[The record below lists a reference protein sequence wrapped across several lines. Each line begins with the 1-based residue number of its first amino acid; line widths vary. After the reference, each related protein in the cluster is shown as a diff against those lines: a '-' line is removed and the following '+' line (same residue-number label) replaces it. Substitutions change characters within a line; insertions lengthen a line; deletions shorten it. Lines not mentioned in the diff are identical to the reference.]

1 MNSLLCR
8 SKIIVLLLLLTTAG
22 AAEAISP
29 QLKNAFINFYTA
41 YECYTQV
48 KALVHIKI
56 YRSWL
61 LKEVE
66 AYSAD
71 EVAMLKRIVEPYV
84 SADDMNNILSCIRK
98 PKHLSQ
104 LVAPCSLCNL
114 IVVNPRLLLPT
125 TCNMTDIEF
134 AYIVLHEYGHVIN
147 GHTNIRDMLNLCK
160 ALSINIPLIAL
171 QIYKPN
177 MRHVL
182 IQKIT
187 YKVYNESSILL
198 QRRKE
203 FVADDYAFNALKADA
218 PVGCIALEKL
228 YKSANYTITTRI
240 CDKPSVLSKAK
251 ILYFDRIHPTM
262 WARYQH
268 ACRVAKKYGWKQEE
282 QTIIAVGD
290 IVK

>member
-41 YECYTQV
+41 RECFNQV
-48 KALVHIKI
+48 KALINTKI
-56 YRSWL
+56 YRRWL
-61 LKEVE
+61 LREVE

-84 SADDMNNILSCIRK
+84 STDDMNNILACIRK

-125 TCNMTDIEF
+125 TCNMTDVEF

-147 GHTNIRDMLNLCK
+147 GHTNIKDMLNLCK
-160 ALSINIPLIAL
+160 ALSVNIPLIAL
-171 QIYKPN
+171 QIYKPKIN
-177 MRHVL
+177 HL
-182 IQKIT
+182 IIQTIT
-187 YKVYNESSILL
+187 YKVYNESSNLL

-203 FVADDYAFNALKADA
+203 FVADDYAFNVLKADA
-218 PVGCIALEKL
+218 PAGCMALEKL
-228 YKSANYTITTRI
+228 YRAANYTINTKI
-240 CDKPSVLSKAK
+240 GDKPSLFSKVK

-268 ACRVAKKYGWKQEE
+268 ACKVAKKYGWKQ
-282 QTIIAVGD
+282 
-290 IVK
+290 